1 MDDFNLEI
9 AEFNKTQIKEL
20 LRLLDKIKID
30 DIKQLYLNS
39 PEFQTKPF
47 SLEQT
52 LSYLFPKINKI
63 KETLNKALTNNYI
76 GYNELVEIKEVI
88 IILENFRALNPIIR
102 GLLKFNFYN
111 LMFDIDYILEKKI
124 NPDIDFN
131 GIFIQKTTF
140 IKEQTKVKNYLSNYT
155 ITPFTQEEKKKFIDF
170 EKIKIEKGKTTG
182 NYEFA
187 IPPVFLLY
195 TNKDR
200 NENGDIIDAGLSRNG
215 IYRHSFIQ
223 NVSLSAYNSSFDS
236 YYQNKYDDKDTII
249 KISFITDE
257 ELLKDIA
264 KGVKNVFEKK
274 EKREEYSTRIKRI
287 LESKDS
293 IDHIELY
300 ENLNEYLQLFGNKEE
315 LDKLNEKYKS
325 QIHIQII
332 KNKFIEIIQIL
343 TSVLKKNDDNEELKN
358 VIESL
363 ILTINDRYLKIE
375 DFIIINEYIAL
386 KLFLLEDLRNLYKPN
401 YFDINTKPPIQ
412 NLDFIIKTFEELF
425 DFFIDYININ
435 YKPHRIYAKLP
446 IYTPIQAGGF
456 KKILKKYK

>member
-1 MDDFNLEI
+1 MDDFQLEI
-9 AEFNKTQIKEL
+9 AEFNKTQINEL

-47 SLEQT
+47 SIEQN

-131 GIFIQKTTF
+131 GIFIQQTTF

-155 ITPFTQEEKKKFIDF
+155 ITPFTQKEKKEFIDF
-170 EKIKIEKGKTTG
+170 EKIKIEKDKTSG
-182 NYEFA
+182 NYEFT

-200 NENGDIIDAGLSRNG
+200 NENGDIINADLGRSG

-223 NVSLSAYNSSFDS
+223 NVSLSAYNSQFDS
-236 YYQNKYDDKDTII
+236 YYQSKYNDIDSSI

-264 KGVKNVFEKK
+264 KGVKNVFKKK

-325 QIHIQII
+325 QLSIQII

-343 TSVLKKNDDNEELKN
+343 TSVLKKIDDNEELKN

-363 ILTINDRYLKIE
+363 ILTIDDRYLKIE
-375 DFIIINEYIAL
+375 DFIINEYIAL
-386 KLFLLEDLRNLYKPN
+386 KLLLLEDLKNLYKPN
-401 YFDINTKPPIQ
+401 YFHINSKPPIQ
-412 NLDFIIKTFEELF
+412 NLDFIIKTFKELF

-435 YKPHRIYAKLP
+435 YKPHRIYGKP
-446 IYTPIQAGGF
+446 PNYMQIQTGGF